1 MIRTDTTLGQDRRTE
16 SNCVCMCT
24 VQRRV
29 IVDNKCEFQHS
40 SSHSDCNS
48 DARLV
53 SKTRK
58 YQQTDIS
65 EIRQGDFRSPTQVQ
79 HTHKGRHVHISQ
91 SVNSLKT
98 RQLCKPILVQPFQ
111 RVKSVKCVSFN
122 PSRAS
127 KRPTARV
134 RTQPSPEIRA
144 YPSDPSSRCPGL
156 FK

>member
-1 MIRTDTTLGQDRRTE
+1 MTRTDTTLGQDRRTE

-79 HTHKGRHVHISQ
+79 HTQRKTRSHLAECEFVKNSSVMQTDSCSTIPARQIGQMRFVQSIQ
-91 SVNSLKT
+91 SVEATNCSCT
-98 RQLCKPILVQPFQ
+98 NTA
-111 RVKSVKCVSFN
+111 KS
-122 PSRAS
+122 
-127 KRPTARV
+127 
-134 RTQPSPEIRA
+134 
-144 YPSDPSSRCPGL
+144 
-156 FK
+156 